1 MSTIERHGVTER
13 YADAV
18 VHAGVIHLVEVPSS
32 SGTDITTQTTEV
44 LASVNRQLTQLG
56 SGRDRIL
63 MATLYLTDFSDYDA
77 MNAVWDAWIPDG
89 SAPARACVE
98 VAGLADPG
106 WRVEIALSA
115 AR

>member
-32 SGTDITTQTTEV
+32 SDTDITTQTTEV
-44 LASVNRQLTQLG
+44 LASVDRQLTQLG

-63 MATLYLTDFSDYDA
+63 HREVDA
-77 MNAVWDAWIPDG
+77 DAADRRSARKAAPRLIPAAVKGLIFAAWCT
-89 SAPARACVE
+89 AVR
-98 VAGLADPG
+98 
-106 WRVEIALSA
+106 
-115 AR
+115 